1 MMTARLNARL
11 DRLES
16 SVGIGNTDITNFID
30 RFTAITSAAAAGVPF
45 KDIAARIGMTSAAW
59 ESLLL
64 NHRQEVALAIAVGRT
79 QAQVRVNARLDVCS
93 SHGKIAATL
102 YILQHWHRW
111 DIKPPEIWRR
121 RR

>member
-1 MMTARLNARL
+1 MPVTDGDGLGRRDTPLP
-11 DRLES
+11 DRL
-16 SVGIGNTDITNFID
+16 
-30 RFTAITSAAAAGVPF
+30 TAITSAAAAGVPF

-79 QAQVRVNARLDVCS
+79 QAQVRVNARLEACS
-93 SHGKIAATL
+93 SYGKIAATL

-121 RR
+121 QR

>member
-1 MMTARLNARL
+1 MPVTDGDGLGRRDTPLL
-11 DRLES
+11 DRL
-16 SVGIGNTDITNFID
+16 
-30 RFTAITSAAAAGVPF
+30 TAITSAAAAGVPF

-59 ESLLL
+59 ESLLV

-79 QAQVRVNARLDVCS
+79 QAQVSVNARLDECS
-93 SHGKIAATL
+93 NFGKVEATL
-102 YILQHWHRW
+102 YILRNWHGW

>member
-1 MMTARLNARL
+1 M
-11 DRLES
+11 
-16 SVGIGNTDITNFID
+16 
-30 RFTAITSAAAAGVPF
+30 PF
-45 KDIAARIGMTSAAW
+45 KEIAARIGLTAAAW
-59 ESLLL
+59 DSLLA

-102 YILQHWHRW
+102 YILKHWHDW

-121 RR
+121 QR

>member
-1 MMTARLNARL
+1 MNRLNARL
-11 DRLES
+11 DRLEN
-16 SVGIGNTDITNFID
+16 SVGIGNTDITIFID
-30 RFTAITSAAAAGVPF
+30 RLTAITAAAAAGVPF
-45 KDIAARIGMTSAAW
+45 KDIASRIGLATTAW
-59 ESLLL
+59 ERLLA
-64 NHRQEVALAIAVGRT
+64 NHRQEVALAIAIGRT

-111 DIKPPEIWRR
+111 DIKPLEIWRR

>member
-1 MMTARLNARL
+1 MPLL
-11 DRLES
+11 DRL
-16 SVGIGNTDITNFID
+16 TT
-30 RFTAITSAAAAGVPF
+30 ITSAAAAGVPF
-45 KDIAARIGMTSAAW
+45 KEIAARIGLTAAAW
-59 ESLLL
+59 ERLLA
-64 NHRQEVALAIAVGRT
+64 NYRQEVALAIAVGRT

-102 YILQHWHRW
+102 YILRYWHGW

>member
-1 MMTARLNARL
+1 MPVTDGDGLGRRDTPLL
-11 DRLES
+11 DRL
-16 SVGIGNTDITNFID
+16 
-30 RFTAITSAAAAGVPF
+30 TAITSAAAAGVPF

-79 QAQVRVNARLDVCS
+79 QAQVRVNDRLEACS
-93 SHGKIAATL
+93 SYGKIAATL

-111 DIKPPEIWRR
+111 DIKPLEIWRR
-121 RR
+121 QR

>member
-1 MMTARLNARL
+1 MKSLIARL

-30 RFTAITSAAAAGVPF
+30 RLTAITAAAAAGVPF
-45 KDIAARIGMTSAAW
+45 KDIAARIGLATTAW

-79 QAQVRVNARLDVCS
+79 QAQVRVNARLEACS

-102 YILQHWHRW
+102 YSLQHWHRW
-111 DIKPPEIWRR
+111 DIKPLEIWRR